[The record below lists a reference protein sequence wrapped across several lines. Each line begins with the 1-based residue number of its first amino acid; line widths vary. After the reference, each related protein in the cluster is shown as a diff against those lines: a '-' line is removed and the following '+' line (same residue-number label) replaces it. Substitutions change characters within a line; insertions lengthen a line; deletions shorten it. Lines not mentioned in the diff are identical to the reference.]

1 MDPKEYFVGIDVSK
15 GSLDVAVLPDGQSWS
30 IANTEMEIPSLVERL
45 KELSPTLIVL
55 EATGGLET
63 LIATS
68 LGLAQLPVVIV
79 NPRQARDFAKATGK
93 LAKTDA
99 IDARMLALFGQMLR
113 PEPRPLKDEQLQEMV
128 AIVTR
133 RSQLVG
139 MLTAE
144 KNRLGSSAQAV
155 RGDIQEH
162 ISCLEQRISE
172 TNNTLRQRIRESPLW
187 REKDQLL
194 RSVPGV
200 GPVLSA
206 SLLSGLPELGT
217 LNRKKISAL
226 VGVAPMN
233 RDSGKHRGKRMIW
246 GGRAS
251 LRSSLYMATLVAIR
265 HNSVIAA
272 FHERLIAAGKV
283 KKVAITACMRKLLT
297 ILNSIIRNSTAWDP
311 LMSINP

>member
-1 MDPKEYFVGIDVSK
+1 MDPREYFVGIDVSK

-155 RGDIQEH
+155 RRDIQEH
-162 ISCLEQRISE
+162 ISWLEQRISE
-172 TNNTLRQRIRESPLW
+172 TNGTLRQRIKETSLW

-206 SLLSGLPELGT
+206 SLLTGLPELGT

-251 LRSSLYMATLVAIR
+251 LRSVLYMAALVAIR

-272 FHERLIAAGKV
+272 FHKRLIAAGKLR
-283 KKVAITACMRKLLT
+283 KVAITACMRKLLT
-297 ILNSIIRNSTAWDP
+297 ILNSIIRNSAAWDP

>member
-1 MDPKEYFVGIDVSK
+1 MDPREYFVGIDVSK

-162 ISCLEQRISE
+162 ISWLEQRISE